1 MTVAEIAAVESIANA
16 LLAEFEIQ
24 ALITRRFLERIPEDR
39 LTWKPHEKSM
49 TAGQLGYHIAF
60 VPGGV
65 IRIVKNS
72 PVQAPE
78 FGNFPQPASREE
90 ILKTFDESV
99 AAVRDLLPQ
108 FDDAAMHETWRLVAG
123 GREVLAQPRCAFLR
137 DVMLSHW
144 YQHRGQLSVYLLVEC
159 SGARKLG
166 TERRRAAALY
176 AEGAN
181 SIGVAEV
188 LHVPGMPC
196 DRSIDC
202 RKRNRVWRTDSPCC
216 GHNPEE
222 AIEDSIPRTDQH
234 EGGSRWQ
241 RLRQK

>member
-1 MTVAEIAAVESIANA
+1 MTVADLAAVESIANA
-16 LLAEFEIQ
+16 LLAEFETQ

-72 PVQAPE
+72 PVQAPD
-78 FGNFPQPASREE
+78 FANFPQPASREE

-123 GREVLAQPRCAFLR
+123 GKEVLAQPRSAFIR

-144 YQHRGQLSVYLLVEC
+144 YQHRGQLSVYLRLLNVQVPASWGPSADEPPPLL
-159 SGARKLG
+159 K
-166 TERRRAAALY
+166 TTPAA
-176 AEGAN
+176 
-181 SIGVAEV
+181 
-188 LHVPGMPC
+188 
-196 DRSIDC
+196 
-202 RKRNRVWRTDSPCC
+202 
-216 GHNPEE
+216 
-222 AIEDSIPRTDQH
+222 
-234 EGGSRWQ
+234 
-241 RLRQK
+241 